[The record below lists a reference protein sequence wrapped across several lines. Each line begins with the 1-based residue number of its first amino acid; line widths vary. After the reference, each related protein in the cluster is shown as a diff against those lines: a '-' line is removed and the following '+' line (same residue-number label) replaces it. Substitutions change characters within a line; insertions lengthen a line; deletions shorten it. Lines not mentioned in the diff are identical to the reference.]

1 MIEHI
6 RRNLSFIRR
15 LLLLVAGSIAVGT
28 PSVLGQGS
36 ATSSVT
42 APLAATSD
50 VKLPAFDVVS
60 IKPNKSDSG
69 MIRVMYKPDGYSATN
84 ISLKMFILGAYGLKE
99 DQLSGLPSWAD
110 SARYDIDAKVA
121 GPDVAELQKL
131 KNDQRRL
138 LLLPLLADRFK
149 LTVHDE
155 TKVLPIYELVVAK
168 NGSKLK
174 EATPGDTYA
183 NGVKGP
189 DGVGRAG
196 MITMRPGQLTAQ
208 AVPVTS
214 LVNLLSQQLH
224 RTVVDKTGLT
234 GKYDI
239 SLQWTQDD
247 GSNPIFKGTD
257 GSQQRAEP
265 PPDASGPSIF
275 TAVQEQ
281 LGLRLQ
287 SSKGPVQVVVID
299 HIEMPS
305 EN

>member
-6 RRNLSFIRR
+6 MRNMSFIGR
-15 LLLLVAGSIAVGT
+15 LLLVVAGSMTIGT
-28 PSVLGQGS
+28 PSALGQGTAALS
-36 ATSSVT
+36 GA
-42 APLAATSD
+42 APLPATAE
-50 VKLPAFDVVS
+50 VKLPAFDVIS
-60 IKPNKSDSG
+60 IKPNKSDSE

-84 ISLKMFILGAYGLKE
+84 ISLKMLILGAYGLKE

-110 SARYDIDAKVA
+110 STRYDIDAKVA
-121 GPDVAELQKL
+121 APDLAELQKL

-155 TKVLPIYELVVAK
+155 TKILPIYELVIAK

-189 DGVGRAG
+189 DGVGRGG
-196 MITMRPGQLTAQ
+196 MMSMRPGQLTAQ

-214 LVNLLSQQLH
+214 LVNILSQQLH

-239 SLQWTQDD
+239 SLQWAQDD
-247 GSNPIFKGTD
+247 TSNPMFKGTD
-257 GSQQRAEP
+257 GSQSADP

-275 TAVQEQ
+275 TAIQEQ

-287 SSKGPVQVVVID
+287 SSRGPVQVVVID

>member
-1 MIEHI
+1 MIEDI

-15 LLLLVAGSIAVGT
+15 LLLLVAGSMAAGT
-28 PSVLGQGS
+28 PSILGQGS
-36 ATSSVT
+36 ATSSGT
-42 APLAATSD
+42 APLAATTD

-84 ISLKMFILGAYGLKE
+84 ISLKMLILGAYGLKE
-99 DQLSGLPSWAD
+99 DQLSGLPIWAD

-121 GPDVAELQKL
+121 GADVAELQKL

-149 LTVHDE
+149 LTVHNE
-155 TKVLPIYELVVAK
+155 TKILPIYELVVAK

-196 MITMRPGQLTAQ
+196 MMTMRPGQLAAQ

-214 LVNLLSQQLH
+214 LVNILSQQLH
-224 RTVVDKTGLT
+224 RTVMDKTGLT

-239 SLQWTQDD
+239 ALQWTQDE
-247 GSNPIFKGTD
+247 GLNPMFKGTD
-257 GSQQRAEP
+257 GSPQRAEP

-287 SSKGPVQVVVID
+287 SSRGPVQVVVID
-299 HIEMPS
+299 HVEMPS